1 MQWQLGRES
10 VAHGWRR
17 LASRLTRSALSPTS
31 PPTLQPA
38 TPATADAILRSL
50 SSSMPAHVVCSWF
63 VFATT
68 ATLLTLLLMAHRPP
82 SYLITAAVLVVPTV
96 IIRAS
101 VSHSAADAAARVPH
115 GPRGEVLSSA
125 DLRRTRVLREGA
137 HAGGLAPRVGGG
149 MGAIGER
156 ALLARTRRDEIG
168 DQSREVVPAGS
179 PPYASLCSS

>member
-1 MQWQLGRES
+1 M
-10 VAHGWRR
+10 
-17 LASRLTRSALSPTS
+17 
-31 PPTLQPA
+31 
-38 TPATADAILRSL
+38 
-50 SSSMPAHVVCSWF
+50 
-63 VFATT
+63 
-68 ATLLTLLLMAHRPP
+68 LLLIAHHPP
-82 SYLITAAVLVVPTV
+82 SNLVSAAVLVVPIVV
-96 IIRAS
+96 IHTS
-101 VSHSAADAAARVPH
+101 VAHGAAEAAARVPR

-137 HAGGLAPRVGGG
+137 HAGGLASRVCGG